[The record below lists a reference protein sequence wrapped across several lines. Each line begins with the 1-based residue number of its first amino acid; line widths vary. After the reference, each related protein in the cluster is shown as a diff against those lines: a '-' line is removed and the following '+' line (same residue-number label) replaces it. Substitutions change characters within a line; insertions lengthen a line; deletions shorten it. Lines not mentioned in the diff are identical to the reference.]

1 MRTWVQR
8 GCTLVGIR
16 EGAASSTVPR
26 KPSGVI
32 DVAGRLVSVQ
42 DKTQDMV
49 LRRGVA
55 QLKLQRR

>member
-1 MRTWVQR
+1 MQCGRT
-8 GCTLVGIR
+8 LAGIR

-32 DVAGRLVSVQ
+32 DMAGRLVSVQ
-42 DKTQDMV
+42 DKMQDMV
-49 LRRGVA
+49 LQRGVA